1 MYSWT
6 PNAAMRTQ
14 PIIIWFV
21 SRLRVCPKLINPL
34 MTLPCIFYIL
44 NYHDKGVLQLKL
56 WLGWLLICL
65 HYHFPVASG
74 AQYKSVIAL
83 QTWATPYIIDHRKLL
98 AMNSFLGNG
107 SATNCPWTVMW
118 VVTFIGV
125 LFTYGF
131 RISMWK
137 FGSMVTY
144 MSSVWNLLLHGH
156 IYVLCLKPG
165 IAGPDSTTRLVL

>member
-1 MYSWT
+1 MH
-6 PNAAMRTQ
+6 TQ
-14 PIIIWFV
+14 PIIAWFV

-34 MTLPCIFYIL
+34 MTLPCIFYSL
-44 NYHDKGVLQLKL
+44 NYLDKGVLQSKL

-65 HYHFPVASG
+65 HYHFPVASR

-83 QTWATPYIIDHRKLL
+83 QTQATPYINDHRKLL
-98 AMNSFLGNG
+98 AMNSFLGNWECNQLSIDCDVG
-107 SATNCPWTVMW
+107 CGL
-118 VVTFIGV
+118 IGV